1 MAYHVSKTRPTFNF
15 TSISQASPLTLDN
28 LDSLNEFGG
37 KEVYLT
43 SRSDVTKLPKY
54 LHGQKPNAKTLQTE
68 GAVSCVIIV
77 VDKGNGIVDAFYMY
91 FYSFNQGPSV
101 YGHELGDH
109 LGDWYAHLLVS
120 YSTVLIM

>member
-1 MAYHVSKTRPTFNF
+1 M
-15 TSISQASPLTLDN
+15 
-28 LDSLNEFGG
+28 
-37 KEVYLT
+37 
-43 SRSDVTKLPKY
+43 
-54 LHGQKPNAKTLQTE
+54 
-68 GAVSCVIIV
+68 IIV